1 MMKLEGVRAVIT
13 GAASGI
19 GKAIAVRFASEGASV
34 FISDIN
40 AERLEN
46 TVSQIKASG
55 GKAAGTLADV
65 SKEDDVRRLAAAAAE
80 SMGGI
85 DVLVNNA
92 GTGTIGYMEQI
103 VDAEI
108 DRAFGVNL
116 TGVMRVTRACV
127 PYLKKS
133 GRGRIINMSSV
144 EGIRGSAF
152 LPVYCVTKS
161 GVIGLTMAN
170 AMELAKFK
178 VTVNAICPGP
188 IETDMLAPLISSD
201 EYRQKMVKAV
211 PLKRIGRPEDIAGA
225 ALFLASEDSSF
236 ITGHSLVVD
245 GGMTV
250 RN

>member
-1 MMKLEGVRAVIT
+1 MKLEGVKAVIT

-19 GKAIAVRFASEGASV
+19 GKAIAIKFASEGAHV

-40 AERLEN
+40 AVRLEE
-46 TVSQIKASG
+46 TISLIKASG
-55 GKAAGTLADV
+55 GNSSGTLGDV
-65 SKEDDVRRLAAAAAE
+65 SKEDDIKHMTSMAAQ

-92 GTGTIGYMEQI
+92 GTSTLGYMEQ
-103 VDAEI
+103 VPDSEI
-108 DRAFGVNL
+108 ERVFGVNI
-116 TGVMRVTRACV
+116 TGVMRMTRACV

-133 GRGRIINMSSV
+133 SRGRIINLSSV
-144 EGIRGSAF
+144 EGIRGSGW

-170 AMELAKFK
+170 AVELARFG

-188 IETDMLAPLISSD
+188 IETDMLAPIIATD
-201 EYRQKMVKAV
+201 ELRNKMVKAV
-211 PLKRIGRPEDIAGA
+211 PLKRLGRPEDIAGA
-225 ALFLASEDSSF
+225 ALFLASEDASF
-236 ITGHSLVVD
+236 ITGHSLVID
-245 GGMTV
+245 GGMTI

>member
-1 MMKLEGVRAVIT
+1 MKLEGVRAVIT

-19 GKAIAVRFASEGASV
+19 GRAIAVRFASEGAHV

-40 AERLEN
+40 AEKLKN
-46 TVSQIKASG
+46 TVDQINISG
-55 GKAAGTLADV
+55 GKAAGTIADV
-65 SKEDDVRRLAAAAAE
+65 SKEDDVRRLAEKATE

-92 GTGTIGYMEQI
+92 GTGTIGYMEQ
-103 VDAEI
+103 VSDSEI

-170 AMELAKFK
+170 AIELARFGI
-178 VTVNAICPGP
+178 TVNAICPGP
-188 IETDMLAPLISSD
+188 IETDMLAPLVHS
-201 EYRQKMVKAV
+201 EELRQKMVKAV
-211 PLKRIGRPEDIAGA
+211 PLRRLGRPEDIAGA
-225 ALFLASEDSSF
+225 ALFLASEDASY

>member
-1 MMKLEGVRAVIT
+1 MKLEGVNALIT

-19 GKAIAVRFASEGASV
+19 GKAIALRFAKDGASV

-40 AERLEN
+40 ATRLEE
-46 TVSQIKASG
+46 TVNQIKAAGGNASG
-55 GKAAGTLADV
+55 ALADV
-65 SKEDDVRRLAAAAAE
+65 SKEDDVRNLAMLAAE

-92 GTGTIGYMEQI
+92 GTGTIGYMEQVTDI
-103 VDAEI
+103 EI
-108 DRAFGVNL
+108 ERVFGVNL
-116 TGVMRVTRACV
+116 TGVMRMTRACV

-144 EGIRGSAF
+144 EGIRGSGF

-170 AMELAKFK
+170 AIELARFS

-188 IETDMLAPLISSD
+188 IETDMLAPMISTD
-201 EYRQKMVKAV
+201 ELRNKMVKAV
-211 PLKRIGRPEDIAGA
+211 PLKRLGKPEDIAGA
-225 ALFLASEDSSF
+225 ALFLASEDAAF

-245 GGMTV
+245 GGMTI